1 MKRGL
6 KVLFGLVCLF
16 VIGLPAFAQPS
27 SKSISTF
34 IMDDFDSVGAQ
45 NYMCDG
51 ESLAWEWAVES
62 SRFVAEGFPKTT
74 YAEGAPL
81 SLKQLMKGQDKE
93 LKVFGVNT
101 AFNRKGDNWFEVYPT
116 KDGEAFEIP
125 FVGNVD
131 QLDFWV
137 WGANYNYNLEVLV
150 RDAQGKVIVL
160 PAGNLAFNGWRNIV
174 VNIPGWLQQKS
185 HLRSGPKH
193 MTFVGFRIRS
203 DAEEFVDNYTIFFDQ
218 IKYTTNALSNIYD
231 GYELGEVDFGDSS
244 ESSNGSSSSSDVE
257 VSEK

>member
-34 IMDDFDSVGAQ
+34 IMDGFDSAEGQ

-51 ESLAWEWAVES
+51 VSYGWDWAVES
-62 SRFVAEGFPKTT
+62 SRFVAEGFPKTG
-74 YAEGAPL
+74 YFEGAPN
-81 SLKQLMKGQDKE
+81 SLKQLMKGQNNDD

-101 AFNRKGDNWFEVYPT
+101 AFNRKGDNWFEVFPV

-125 FVGNVD
+125 FIGNVD
-131 QLDFWV
+131 HFDFWV

-150 RDAQGKVIVL
+150 RDAFGKVHVL
-160 PAGNLAFNGWRNIV
+160 KAGNLCFQGWKNIV
-174 VNIPGWLQQKS
+174 VKIPVWLKQKS
-185 HLRSGPKH
+185 PLRSGPKH
-193 MTFVGFRIRS
+193 MTLVGFRIRS
-203 DAEEFVDNYTIFFDQ
+203 DAEEFVDNFTIFFDQ

-231 GYELGEVDFGDSS
+231 GYDLNEVDFGDS
-244 ESSNGSSSSSDVE
+244 NGSSNSSNSASNE
-257 VSEK
+257 VTEK